1 MQTEP
6 EDALDQALTQSWQ
19 LIAQSLRQ
27 TGMQIN
33 NDIRRLKQN
42 GDARA
47 RADASH
53 LEQKRNSISRWRYDE
68 THRIDDGFAR
78 TLDATI
84 LDPRMREHPER
95 WDDTALV
102 KSWVVADQIS
112 DGKYLMDKETAKR
125 ICSTEYTKRHPDLDI
140 AKAADL
146 LTTSVTIYSCD
157 PTDPDFEA
165 TKEAFRRGAARVD
178 VQTVDPADVERFKR
192 EHDGA
197 SFSVDAG
204 DKQWNGMDRERLT
217 EAVLTS
223 ATADPVE
230 RIMFLKSHLPESAPA
245 DNTATGLEPEAPR
258 EFTQNDT
265 ADAAPMQTQEE
276 GQDTDST
283 RSDKPDA
290 RANAMGEPVAVA
302 SPLVVEK
309 ADESLDTIQPATPE
323 STNDAPKRESWP
335 GSDDPLDGGRNPFG
349 WFSAQE
355 LINRQAAAQ
364 QTART
369 LDTSTLIPGLDPTA
383 NTTRGR

>member
-1 MQTEP
+1 MQNEP

-33 NDIRRLKQN
+33 NDIRRLKQSGN
-42 GDARA
+42 AKA

-78 TLDATI
+78 TLNATI
-84 LDPRMREHPER
+84 LDPRMREHPEK

-112 DGKYLMDKETAKR
+112 DGKYLMDKETAKH
-125 ICSTEYTKRHPDLDI
+125 ICQDEYAKRHPGENI
-140 AKAADL
+140 AKAADA
-146 LTTSVTIYSCD
+146 LTTSVTIHVCD
-157 PTDPDFEA
+157 PADPDFEA

-178 VQTVDPADVERFKR
+178 IRTIDPADVERFR
-192 EHDGA
+192 NEHDGK

-204 DKQWNGMDRERLT
+204 DRKWNGMDRERLT

-245 DNTATGLEPEAPR
+245 DNTATGMEPESPR
-258 EFTQNDT
+258 EFTQNDNT
-265 ADAAPMQTQEE
+265 DAAPVQAAGNTM
-276 GQDTDST
+276 DTDSAQ
-283 RSDKPDA
+283 SDKPDTGVDA
-290 RANAMGEPVAVA
+290 STKPVSVA
-302 SPLVVEK
+302 DPLVVEK
-309 ADESLDTIQPATPE
+309 ADESLDMIQPAAPE
-323 STNDAPKRESWP
+323 SVNEPSGKESWP

-355 LINRQAAAQ
+355 LLNRQATAQ
-364 QTART
+364 QAART
-369 LDTSTLIPGLDPTA
+369 LDTSTLAPGFDPTA

>member
-1 MQTEP
+1 MQNEP

-78 TLDATI
+78 TLNATI
-84 LDPRMREHPER
+84 LDHRMREHPEK

-125 ICSTEYTKRHPDLDI
+125 ICSTEYAKRHPEQDI
-140 AKAADL
+140 AKAADM
-146 LTTSVTIYSCD
+146 LTTSVTIHACD

-192 EHDGA
+192 EHDGK

-204 DKQWNGMDRERLT
+204 DRKWNGMDHDRLT
-217 EAVLTS
+217 ETVLTS

-245 DNTATGLEPEAPR
+245 DNTATGMEPESPR
-258 EFTQNDT
+258 EFTQNDNT
-265 ADAAPMQTQEE
+265 DAAPMRTA
-276 GQDTDST
+276 GNNTDTDSSQPD
-283 RSDKPDA
+283 RPDA
-290 RANAMGEPVAVA
+290 GADEVRQPVAV
-302 SPLVVEK
+302 PTPIVVEK
-309 ADESLDTIQPATPE
+309 ADESLDMIQPAAPE
-323 STNDAPKRESWP
+323 SVNDTAKRESWP

-369 LDTSTLIPGLDPTA
+369 LGTSTLAPGFDPTA
-383 NTTRGR
+383 NATRGR

>member
-1 MQTEP
+1 MQNEP

-78 TLDATI
+78 TLNATI
-84 LDPRMREHPER
+84 LDPRMREHPEK

-125 ICSTEYTKRHPDLDI
+125 ICSTEYAKRHPEQDI
-140 AKAADL
+140 AKAADM
-146 LTTSVTIYSCD
+146 LTTSVTIHACD

-192 EHDGA
+192 EHDGK

-204 DKQWNGMDRERLT
+204 DRKWNGMDHDRLT
-217 EAVLTS
+217 ETVLTS

-245 DNTATGLEPEAPR
+245 DNTATGMEPESPR
-258 EFTQNDT
+258 EFTQNDNT
-265 ADAAPMQTQEE
+265 DAAPMRTA
-276 GQDTDST
+276 GNNTDTDSSQPD
-283 RSDKPDA
+283 RPDA
-290 RANAMGEPVAVA
+290 GADEVRQPVAV
-302 SPLVVEK
+302 PTPIVVEK
-309 ADESLDTIQPATPE
+309 ADESLDMIQPAAPE
-323 STNDAPKRESWP
+323 SVNDTAKRESWP

-369 LDTSTLIPGLDPTA
+369 LGTSTLAPGFDPTA
-383 NTTRGR
+383 NATRGR